1 MSTKTIEQ
9 FFTGK
14 TLEIP
19 PYQRD
24 YAWTTSNID
33 DLFDDLQE
41 AMELGGGHYLGTFI
55 LSQADKNA
63 PFKVVD
69 GQQRLTTLTLLLDAL
84 INATDD
90 QEIKSHYRASY
101 IRHPLH
107 GQKFSVLG
115 INREFFDNLMSGKN
129 PDPDSDGQF
138 RMKAAYEWIRDR
150 VFALK
155 RAQGENAIQQ
165 WLLSIGNLE
174 VLEFT
179 EANEGKAIRMFQSV
193 NDRGVPLSRMDIAKS
208 LLIYYS
214 NHFLD
219 AELDRYVSEKFG
231 DAFRA
236 YSRIKRLASESGYQ
250 VNLINR
256 NNFREDDVFR
266 YHYFAFNGDEHC
278 SNAGFDYNATSE
290 TVLEGFL
297 KPTLK
302 MLRGNKDRLRAFI
315 LDYVSDLSDFFNQL
329 LVLIEGTRSSKAL
342 YLVLVVG
349 DLASTLYPL
358 AIRLAQLNKL
368 DEVVP
373 SAANRSLLQLI
384 ELADLRV
391 FKLRGTNPQAD
402 IAALIRKLDAFTA
415 QEIGMALCNF
425 TAKFMDDALFKQR
438 LYSEALYRNPGLE
451 RILIAAEEDIRQQEG
466 SALLGIDEL
475 AAIYGD
481 GLTVEHILPQKPSFD
496 IAGYGFDDSET
507 YETNIHRIGN
517 LTLLE
522 RGLNSA
528 CNNATVE
535 RKVDDQQLYR
545 TSDFRITRN
554 LAAEAPSK
562 TPAFSKS
569 DIDGRCEQLAEL
581 AVRAWP
587 IRTPELLAENS

>member
-63 PFKVVD
+63 PFTVVD
-69 GQQRLTTLTLLLDAL
+69 GQQRLTTLTLLLNAL

-129 PDPDSDGQF
+129 PEPDSDGQF
-138 RMKAAYEWIRDR
+138 RMKAAYEWIRER

-219 AELDRYVSEKFG
+219 AELDQYVSEKFG

-236 YSRIKRLASESGYQ
+236 
-250 VNLINR
+250 
-256 NNFREDDVFR
+256 
-266 YHYFAFNGDEHC
+266 
-278 SNAGFDYNATSE
+278 
-290 TVLEGFL
+290 
-297 KPTLK
+297 
-302 MLRGNKDRLRAFI
+302 
-315 LDYVSDLSDFFNQL
+315 
-329 LVLIEGTRSSKAL
+329 
-342 YLVLVVG
+342 
-349 DLASTLYPL
+349 
-358 AIRLAQLNKL
+358 
-368 DEVVP
+368 
-373 SAANRSLLQLI
+373 
-384 ELADLRV
+384 
-391 FKLRGTNPQAD
+391 
-402 IAALIRKLDAFTA
+402 
-415 QEIGMALCNF
+415 
-425 TAKFMDDALFKQR
+425 
-438 LYSEALYRNPGLE
+438 
-451 RILIAAEEDIRQQEG
+451 
-466 SALLGIDEL
+466 
-475 AAIYGD
+475 
-481 GLTVEHILPQKPSFD
+481 
-496 IAGYGFDDSET
+496 
-507 YETNIHRIGN
+507 
-517 LTLLE
+517 
-522 RGLNSA
+522 
-528 CNNATVE
+528 
-535 RKVDDQQLYR
+535 
-545 TSDFRITRN
+545 
-554 LAAEAPSK
+554 
-562 TPAFSKS
+562 
-569 DIDGRCEQLAEL
+569 
-581 AVRAWP
+581 
-587 IRTPELLAENS
+587 